1 MNATMERLLMPALAV
16 VVLVL
21 LYIIIRNVKSTKR
34 NEANPAV
41 AAEPAAAHT
50 APASLVQPQ
59 PDVAPEGAVLAAI
72 MAAITCVLAQEGKAI
87 DPTGFVVRRI
97 RRA

>member
-1 MNATMERLLMPALAV
+1 MSATMERLLMPALAV

-21 LYIIIRNVKSTKR
+21 LYIIVRNVKSAKH
-34 NEANPAV
+34 NEANPVSAE
-41 AAEPAAAHT
+41 EPAPVQT
-50 APASLVQPQ
+50 VSAPVANPQ
-59 PDVAPEGAVLAAI
+59 PDIAPEGAVLAAI